1 MPDWVLSCSQRVALC
16 VIFMRGGVGE
26 GWFPATG
33 LQDVW
38 SGGAV
43 SSVSSSGLKT
53 DRCLLHAV
61 LRAACFN
68 RFGHLLQALPLFK
81 SVSPQRTTD
90 ILLPLNVARFVTARQ
105 CNRTQFQGTICD
117 FHHCKKDCIWSS
129 GAICF
134 LEYNITSPRLLCL
147 SISRPFFLSSCL
159 QSWTYS
165 HPLEQLPSRHYNQQE
180 AITSMVGK
188 SSATWENT
196 HANSLKRAL
205 NSR

>member
-1 MPDWVLSCSQRVALC
+1 MPDWVLSCCQRVALC
-16 VIFMRGGVGE
+16 VIFMLGGVGE

-61 LRAACFN
+61 LRAACFK

-81 SVSPQRTTD
+81 SVGPQRTTE
-90 ILLPLNVARFVTARQ
+90 ILLPLNVACFVTARQ

-117 FHHCKKDCIWSS
+117 FHHCKELYLKLSCDFFFWSTIS
-129 GAICF
+129 HPHGFSVCRYQDLSFYPLVYKAGPTLIHLNSCPPTI
-134 LEYNITSPRLLCL
+134 ITSKK
-147 SISRPFFLSSCL
+147 
-159 QSWTYS
+159 QS
-165 HPLEQLPSRHYNQQE
+165 PLWKH
-180 AITSMVGK
+180 
-188 SSATWENT
+188 
-196 HANSLKRAL
+196 AL
-205 NSR
+205 NSC